1 MSADD
6 REKTDSSANP
16 SRTEEKNSSA
26 DMASV
31 LQGLQ
36 SSLTQ
41 LVEVSKAQ
49 TEAFN
54 SLREDIFLQPNPDE
68 EIEEGV
74 LDKTSNSLDITAAT
88 NQLLDSSN
96 GQNPKPAH
104 SDSGSKNDLLDSLTQ
119 VLLSTSKKSHDI
131 EGKIATLVDNILT
144 RELSQD
150 SVKERGEKYPP
161 PANCKYLTPTLVNE
175 EIWDLLTRKNRSVDL
190 AFQRVQEPIING
202 LSSLSILA
210 DRLFKD
216 VQSAKTVNAREILTH
231 LMDSIALFGHANW
244 KLNMKRRE
252 LIKPDLNPPY
262 TRLCKEEIKP
272 STKLFGDD
280 LSKHLKEMSDVKRAG
295 QQMQKATSGSA
306 YTNKASSS
314 KAPRSKPYDRPSNRL
329 NAFKRRPFLGHGRAT
344 THQTKVN
351 KTFPKS
357 Q

>member
-6 REKTDSSANP
+6 REKTDSSANS
-16 SRTEEKNSSA
+16 SRTEETNNSA
-26 DMASV
+26 AMASV

-54 SLREDIFLQPNPDE
+54 NLREDILLQPDPDE
-68 EIEEGV
+68 ENEEGG
-74 LDKTSNSLDITAAT
+74 LDKTSASLDLTAAT

-96 GQNPKPAH
+96 GQSSKSDPAAPH
-104 SDSGSKNDLLDSLTQ
+104 SDSESQKDLLDSLTQ
-119 VLLSTSKKSHDI
+119 ALLSSNKKSPNI
-131 EGKIATLVDNILT
+131 EGKLATLVDNILT
-144 RELSQD
+144 GDLSQD

-216 VQSAKTVNAREILTH
+216 VQSAKTVNAREIL
-231 LMDSIALFGHANW
+231 
-244 KLNMKRRE
+244 
-252 LIKPDLNPPY
+252 
-262 TRLCKEEIKP
+262 
-272 STKLFGDD
+272 
-280 LSKHLKEMSDVKRAG
+280 
-295 QQMQKATSGSA
+295 
-306 YTNKASSS
+306 
-314 KAPRSKPYDRPSNRL
+314 
-329 NAFKRRPFLGHGRAT
+329 FKRT
-344 THQTKVN
+344 
-351 KTFPKS
+351 
-357 Q
+357 